1 MTIKKTAAKVMA
13 AISLKMARKA
23 GGAATTFGA
32 YQPKEPEAL
41 KKLKK

>member
-1 MTIKKTAAKVMA
+1 MTIKKTVAKVMA
-13 AISLKMARKA
+13 AISLKMAKKV
-23 GGAATTFGA
+23 GGAATSFGT

>member
-1 MTIKKTAAKVMA
+1 MTIKKAVANAMA
-13 AISLKMARKA
+13 AISMKMAKRA
-23 GGAATTFGA
+23 GGAATMFGA